1 MDDPPDPAP
10 AAPAVFYGLFPR
22 WAAAGFDDEP
32 DAPTLD
38 ALDLEPDALQ
48 TAFA

>member
-22 WAAAGFDDEP
+22 WAAAGLDDEP
-32 DAPTLD
+32 DATAFD
-38 ALDLEPDALQ
+38 TLEPEPEALQ
-48 TAFA
+48 AAFA